1 MPLQFSP
8 PITTARGGLVARI
21 AASAGASVA
30 SRLAL
35 VSLSC
40 GSLLISNH
48 SLASVLAAKRAATCF
63 HTAAS
68 QGAVA
73 AGSLSSASKCW
84 RLRMTLR
91 SAASAW
97 STNDQT
103 RSRKAG
109 AGVGGG
115 VSEAKSVVEGKDVY
129 GLVALGG

>member
-8 PITTARGGLVARI
+8 PITTARVGLVARI

-48 SLASVLAAKRAATCF
+48 SLASGLAAKRAATCF

-73 AGSLSSASKCW
+73 AGRSEEQTSELQSLM
-84 RLRMTLR
+84 RL
-91 SAASAW
+91 SY
-97 STNDQT
+97 
-103 RSRKAG
+103 
-109 AGVGGG
+109 
-115 VSEAKSVVEGKDVY
+115 SVFCLKNKKQRTY
-129 GLVALGG
+129 LGHNEI